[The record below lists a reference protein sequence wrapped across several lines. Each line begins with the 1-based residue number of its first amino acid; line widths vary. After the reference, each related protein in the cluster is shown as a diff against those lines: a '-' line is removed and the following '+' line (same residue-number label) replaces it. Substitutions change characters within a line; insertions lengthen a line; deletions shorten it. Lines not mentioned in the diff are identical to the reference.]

1 MARKRPS
8 SPTPPSS
15 YELLGQR
22 VQRLVASANA
32 RKQRQIELTPE
43 PDDSLEDWERL
54 VDEFATLDGVEVTR
68 TGESYLVSW
77 NPAEVGE

>member
-15 YELLGQR
+15 YALLGQR

-43 PDDSLEDWERL
+43 PDDSPEDWERL
-54 VDEFATLDGVEVTR
+54 ADEFATLDGVEVTR

>member
-54 VDEFATLDGVEVTR
+54 ADEFATLDGVEVTR
-68 TGESYLVSW
+68 TGESYLISW
-77 NPAEVGE
+77 NPAEVSE